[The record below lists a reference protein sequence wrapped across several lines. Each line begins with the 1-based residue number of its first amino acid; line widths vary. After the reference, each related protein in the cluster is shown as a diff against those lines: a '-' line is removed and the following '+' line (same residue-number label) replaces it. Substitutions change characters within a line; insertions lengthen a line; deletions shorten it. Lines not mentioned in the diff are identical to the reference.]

1 MFMRVFAPSF
11 FVAAVALVV
20 ALLYGGP
27 QALVLAAVLGV
38 LEVSLSFDNAVVNA
52 SVLERMSR
60 FWQRMFL
67 SVGVLIAVF
76 GMRLLFP
83 LMVVAI
89 GAHLGPLQA
98 LNLALHP
105 PSGGAHYFPD
115 GQASYETLLNDANPK
130 IATFGG
136 MFLLLLFLNFVCT
149 EREITWLSW
158 LERPLARLGRFT
170 TFPVVVSLIVLVV
183 VAGAVAPDGKADVV
197 MVAGALGI
205 VTYLLVDG
213 LGAHFDNEQSTGP
226 SRAAMATGRA
236 AFFGFLYLEV
246 LDASFSF
253 DGVIGSFA
261 ITADPII
268 IALGLGLIGS
278 MFVRSIT
285 VYLVRKGTLADY
297 VYLEHG
303 AHWAIG
309 TLAVLLLWSTGHT
322 IDEITTGLIG
332 VAIIA
337 AAFVSSIVY
346 NRRHRRRDTRMHPPQ
361 DRLDEDT
368 ATGADVPQD
377 DDDAA
382 LQLGDAA
389 NLLHD
394 APNLLR
400 GDAYI
405 LRSTT
410 NPIGG
415 MGNPL
420 REVAD

>member
-1 MFMRVFAPSF
+1 MFVRVFAPSF
-11 FVAAVALVV
+11 LVAAVALVV

-27 QALVLAAVLGV
+27 QALVLAAILGV

-52 SVLERMSR
+52 SVLERMSQ

-67 SVGVLIAVF
+67 SVGVIIAVF

-83 LMVVAI
+83 LIVVAI
-89 GAHLGPLQA
+89 SAHLGPAQA
-98 LNLALHP
+98 LDLALHP
-105 PSGGAHYFPD
+105 PSQGAGYFPD
-115 GQASYETLLNDANPK
+115 GRPSYETLLTDANPK
-130 IATFGG
+130 IAAFGG
-136 MFLLLLFLNFVCT
+136 MFLLLLFLNFVCA

-158 LERPLARLGRFT
+158 IERPLARLGRFAM
-170 TFPVVVSLIVLVV
+170 FPVVLSLVLLVV
-183 VAGAVAPDGKADVV
+183 VAGAVAPDEKADVV
-197 MVAGALGI
+197 MVSGALGI
-205 VTYLLVDG
+205 ATYLLVDG
-213 LGAHFDNEQSTGP
+213 LGAHFDHQQSTGP
-226 SRAAMATGRA
+226 SRAAMVTGRA

-268 IALGLGLIGS
+268 IALGLGMIGA

-285 VYLVRKGTLADY
+285 VYLVQKGTLSDY

-309 TLAVLLLWSTGHT
+309 TLAVLLLWSTGHALDDT
-322 IDEITTGLIG
+322 TTGLIG

-337 AAFVSSIVY
+337 AAFISSIVY
-346 NRRHRRRDTRMHPPQ
+346 NRHNRRDTREHPPQ
-361 DRLDEDT
+361 DRLGDDPPT
-368 ATGADVPQD
+368 DPTGGGD
-377 DDDAA
+377 A

-394 APNLLR
+394 APSLLHGEAYVLR
-400 GDAYI
+400 G
-405 LRSTT
+405 TP
-410 NPIGG
+410 NPIGRA
-415 MGNPL
+415 GNPL
-420 REVAD
+420 REAAD

>member
-1 MFMRVFAPSF
+1 MFIRVFAPSF
-11 FVAAVALVV
+11 LVAIAALVV
-20 ALLYGGP
+20 ALIYGGP

-52 SVLERMSR
+52 GVLERMSR

-67 SVGVLIAVF
+67 SVGVVIAVF
-76 GMRLLFP
+76 GMRMLFP
-83 LMVVAI
+83 LIVVAVS
-89 GAHLGPLQA
+89 AHLGPVEA

-105 PSGGAHYFPD
+105 PSGGADFFPD
-115 GQASYETLLNDANPK
+115 GQPSYETLLNDANPK
-130 IATFGG
+130 IAAFGG
-136 MFLLLLFLNFVCT
+136 MFLLLLFLNFICA
-149 EREITWLSW
+149 ERETTWLSW
-158 LERPLARLGRFT
+158 IERPLARLGRFSM
-170 TFPVVVSLIVLVV
+170 FPVVVSLTVLVV
-183 VAGAVAPDGKADVV
+183 VAGVVAPDQKADVV
-197 MVAGALGI
+197 MVSGALGI

-213 LGAHFDNEQSTGP
+213 LGAHFEHEQSTGP
-226 SRAAMATGRA
+226 SRVAIATGRA

-268 IALGLGLIGS
+268 IVLGLGLIGA

-297 VYLEHG
+297 IYLEHG

-309 TLAVLLLWSTGHT
+309 TLSVILLWSTGHRVN
-322 IDEITTGLIG
+322 EITTGLIG

-337 AAFVSSIVY
+337 VAFACSIIH
-346 NRRHRRRDTRMHPPQ
+346 NRRERRRGPHRQSPQ
-361 DRLDEDT
+361 DRLDDDSTTDT
-368 ATGADVPQD
+368 DGTQD
-377 DDDAA
+377 SDDAA

-400 GDAYI
+400 GETYI
-405 LRSTT
+405 LRGTPNSAR
-410 NPIGG
+410 GAV
-415 MGNPL
+415 NPL
-420 REVAD
+420 AGQ